1 MSQNEVKLNAIPDW
15 KLYLQLGEELIEQP
29 SIKKQCDLIRKT
41 IRNILDASS
50 KVFLSGP
57 YFPLPGELD
66 YEVLPNIHTNKIIRT
81 AFEKQLSIF
90 RKGENVTIIEK
101 IPLENPHKLAIP
113 LVSQDNM
120 LGILEVSR
128 KKTSFSKD
136 EIEFLV
142 GLALHASVSMQIVRQ
157 VTIKNWHTE
166 QLSLVRKVSEQI
178 ANVLDLQELCTRLTA
193 LIQETFNY
201 YYVAIFLV
209 NGKKRTL
216 ELKANKGAVPTAK
229 LPQNYS
235 VQMGEGIV
243 GSVAKLGKE
252 LIAQNVKNENLYKE
266 YAQLNETISEASF
279 PIKINKKILGVLDIQ
294 SDQADGFHEYDIVVL
309 NALANSIAIAV
320 QDADLYGSLQRRA
333 DQMATIFEVSHAINS
348 ILNLDELLE
357 KVINTLM
364 SRFGNDEVHFFTVHP
379 GRNKIFYQSG
389 SGKYK
394 TLYKDLSFNI
404 EDSKSVISWVARN
417 GISAISNDVSQDLRF
432 KNKGILFHNNLS
444 ELIVPLQY
452 GNEILGIL
460 DVQIN
465 QKNAFD
471 EHDLFLYEALAATIS
486 SALRNAILFRSEQWR
501 HQVAD
506 SFRNVIGLISSNIA
520 TDKLLSDILDHLNNN
535 LPCQA
540 SAIWLL
546 DKQTTEIPVNLSSK
560 DLKLASTWGV
570 QREDLQRVINN
581 EPEVWKLLEMAF
593 NNPEPTIRPPEGVL
607 GPLGCAMGFPR
618 DYSSISAPLKIGNTT
633 LGLLTLAHNTSG
645 RYGPEA
651 KEMTMTFA
659 NYAAIAIH
667 NSRLFSESQEQAW
680 ISTVLLQVAQTCQS
694 SGSITDLLYSMAR
707 LTPLLV
713 GINKCAFY
721 TWDNYENHLSLKAE
735 YGFQLFINLTIEKE
749 IPAIYQLRQTL
760 KPIFI
765 QDPKE
770 DLGIMDPFNFGDIGT
785 LVLLPLS
792 VRDEFLGAFLV
803 AHASKDDNQ
812 QTNQFSNQTLSIL
825 QGISQQTAVTM
836 DNLRLIEARQEEAY
850 ITAVL
855 LQVAEA
861 VVSQNNLVD
870 TFETIVNLL
879 PILIGVN
886 ACVIYLPEETDSMN
900 FSAVSAFADRNE
912 DIHLLK
918 STELIQNLP
927 LLPFVQNTNQIAIAY
942 ASDNKININSWKQIV
957 PLPLLDS
964 ATTILQD
971 NMLIAYPVMIKDEL
985 LGILLTK
992 EDKLLPQY
1000 FNKRI
1005 ELLVGVS
1012 QEIALAI
1019 QNHKLQKD
1027 IVLREK
1033 LDQEMRWA
1041 RQIQESFLPESIPHN
1056 EGWEIEARW
1065 ETALQV
1071 GGDFYDVIPIS
1082 NSKLGL
1088 VIADVADKGLAA
1100 ALYMTVSRTLIR
1112 AFGQTVSDPAGVLK
1126 AVNNL
1131 LVGDTPSSMFV
1142 TAIFAMLDI
1151 KTGKLTYANAGHN
1164 LPLIFRASTQ
1174 SVEEFCKGEMALGV
1188 IEDVDYKNS
1197 IVNIEPED
1205 IILFYTDGLSE
1216 AFSSDNQIFGSQRI
1230 KELILHSENKSVNQT
1245 LVKIEEGLSDFR
1257 NGNPASDDLTM
1268 IVVKRLNQHRP

>member
-1 MSQNEVKLNAIPDW
+1 MVQNKAGLHTIPDW
-15 KLYLQLGEELIEQP
+15 KLYLELGEQLIEQP
-29 SIKKQCDLIRKT
+29 SIQKQCTLIRKT
-41 IRNILDASS
+41 IRNILDANS
-50 KVFLSGP
+50 KVLLSSP
-57 YFPLPGELD
+57 YFPLPGEQD
-66 YEVLPNIHTNKIIRT
+66 YEVLPNIKTSKIIRT

-90 RKGENVTIIEK
+90 KKGENFTHIEK
-101 IPLENPHKLAIP
+101 VPFENPHKLAIP

-128 KKTSFSKD
+128 KKTPFTNN
-136 EIEFLV
+136 EIDFLA

-166 QLSLVRKVSEQI
+166 QLSLVRRVSEQI
-178 ANVLDLQELCTRLTA
+178 ANVLDLKELCTRLTK

-201 YYVAIFLV
+201 YYVAVFLV

-229 LPQNYS
+229 LPPNYS
-235 VQMGEGIV
+235 VQMGEGII
-243 GSVAKLGKE
+243 GSVAKSGKE
-252 LIAQNVKNENLYKE
+252 IIAQNVKKENLYKE
-266 YAQLNETISEASF
+266 YALLNETNSEASF
-279 PIKINKKILGVLDIQ
+279 PIKIDKKILGVLDIQ
-294 SDQADGFHEYDIVVL
+294 SDQTDGFHEYDVIVL

-320 QDADLYGSLQRRA
+320 QDAELYSSLQRRA

-348 ILNLDELLE
+348 ILNFDDLLE

-364 SRFGNDEVHFFTVHP
+364 NRFGNDEVHFFTVQS

-389 SGKYK
+389 SGKFK
-394 TLYKDLSFNI
+394 TLYQDLSFDI
-404 EDSKSVISWVARN
+404 EDSTNVVSWVARN
-417 GISAISNDVSQDLRF
+417 GISIISNDVSLDPRF
-432 KNKGILFHNNLS
+432 KNQDSRFRHNLS

-452 GNEILGIL
+452 AKEILGIL

-465 QKNAFD
+465 QTNAFD

-486 SALRNAILFRSEQWR
+486 TALRNAILFRSEQWR

-506 SFRNVIGLISSNIA
+506 FFRTVIGLISSNTA
-520 TDKLLSDILDHLNNN
+520 TDQLLSDILDHLNNN
-535 LPCQA
+535 LPCEA

-546 DKQTTEIPVNLSSK
+546 DKQTTEITENLSYR
-560 DLKLASTWGV
+560 DLKLAAAWGV
-570 QREDLQRVINN
+570 PRNILLKVLKD
-581 EPEVWKLLEMAF
+581 EPEIWKLLEMAL
-593 NNPEPTIRPPEGVL
+593 NNPEPSIRPPDSVI
-607 GPLGCAMGFPR
+607 GPLGYAMGFPK
-618 DYSSISAPLKIGNTT
+618 DYSSISAPLRIGNTT
-633 LGLLTLAHNTSG
+633 LGLLTLAHSTSS

-680 ISTVLLQVAQTCQS
+680 ISTVLLQVAQTCQLS
-694 SGSITDLLYSMAR
+694 DSTSDLLVSMAR

-713 GINKCAFY
+713 GVNKCAFY
-721 TWDNYENHLSLKAE
+721 IWDDYENQLSLKAE
-735 YGFQLFINLTIEKE
+735 YGFQPSLNPTLDNE
-749 IPAIYQLRQTL
+749 IPAIYQLRRTN

-765 QDPKE
+765 QEPKE
-770 DLGIMDPFNFGDIGT
+770 DLDIKDPFKFGDIGT
-785 LVLLPLS
+785 LVLLPLT
-792 VRDEFLGAFLV
+792 VRGDFLGAFLV

-812 QTNQFSNQTLSIL
+812 QTNKFSNQTLSIL
-825 QGISQQTAVTM
+825 QGIAQQTSVTI

-861 VVSQNNLVD
+861 VVSQNNLED

-886 ACVIYLPEETDSMN
+886 ACVIYIPEETDSMN
-900 FSAVSAFADRNE
+900 FSAVGAFADRTE
-912 DIHLLK
+912 DIQKLK
-918 STELIQNLP
+918 SPDLIQNLP
-927 LLPFVQNTNQIAIAY
+927 LLPFVQNTNQIAIGY
-942 ASDNKININSWKQIV
+942 TSDNEISLDSWKQIDPV
-957 PLPLLDS
+957 PLLDS
-964 ATTILQD
+964 STTVLKE
-971 NMLIAYPVMIKDEL
+971 NMLIAYPVMIKDEI

-1005 ELLVGVS
+1005 ELLIGVS

-1041 RQIQESFLPESIPHN
+1041 RQIQESFLPETIPQN

-1082 NSKLGL
+1082 RNKLGL

-1142 TAIFAMLDI
+1142 TAIFAVLDL
-1151 KTGKLTYANAGHN
+1151 K
-1164 LPLIFRASTQ
+1164 Q
-1174 SVEEFCKGEMALGV
+1174 
-1188 IEDVDYKNS
+1188 
-1197 IVNIEPED
+1197 
-1205 IILFYTDGLSE
+1205 
-1216 AFSSDNQIFGSQRI
+1216 
-1230 KELILHSENKSVNQT
+1230 EN
-1245 LVKIEEGLSDFR
+1245 
-1257 NGNPASDDLTM
+1257 
-1268 IVVKRLNQHRP
+1268 